1 MQVVDVR
8 RDDVGEASG
17 DPGDA
22 KLATLADKKEA
33 PIVEIDI
40 LGDPDREVRPGVPKG
55 PNYPLMMVTGQC
67 ACVARC

>member
-8 RDDVGEASG
+8 SDDLGEASG

-40 LGDPDREVRPGVPKG
+40 SVIPIARSGRECRRDRTI
-55 PNYPLMMVTGQC
+55 L
-67 ACVARC
+67 